1 MLYFDQFSE
10 DRFGTLRQ
18 QIWSLLHYPL
28 HMAIVICVE
37 GNTSLI
43 VWNSAVQAL
52 KFIWGLDGEDYSHPA
67 KDFDS
72 SAAYITFI
80 DSSMKSID
88 RRFRSKK
95 WEKAY
100 DWNLDLTQI
109 ANYTEKYEFKS
120 ETWNNMTG
128 EVVKNLFTRAQV
140 FVFEAHSDTLA
151 KLNAVTPVN
160 AVFTSNTHEAT
171 KERLEAIYDVFNVT
185 VMSFYIG
192 AGAMLLVLAILYW
205 FNKMH
210 KTKYEFGEM
219 INRVVVGFALI
230 IMGVATV
237 IGDKSTDG
245 FKFSASHWIITIVVL
260 CFILVLVLDNLLLW
274 LSRKTLRRNARRT
287 WHSSTLSVSNTD
299 QDNSTLTLLRGPHS
313 RATSRSPSRG
323 APLSR
328 YPHSRSPSRSAPM
341 SRNPS
346 TSNLLPLSRYPTAE
360 GSRAQSQHRRG
371 RSGASDS
378 YSNVSNVVDFAY
390 HAPPRSYSRSH
401 SRSHSRSNPMRQED
415 MEQIGLALS
424 PSPPLPERH
433 PSRDPSLGRGGEGK
447 GKGKG
452 KGKVMERARYETVEV
467 EVEGGEE
474 RALSDGDEMTNLSR
488 ARTT

>member
-1 MLYFDQFSE
+1 
-10 DRFGTLRQ
+10 
-18 QIWSLLHYPL
+18 
-28 HMAIVICVE
+28 MAIVICVE

-52 KFIWGLDGEDYSHPA
+52 RFIWGLESEDYSHPA
-67 KDFDS
+67 DKFDNSTEYIDFIKS
-72 SAAYITFI
+72 NMYKI
-80 DSSMKSID
+80 DH
-88 RRFRSKK
+88 RFRSKR

-100 DWNLDLTQI
+100 DWNRNLTSI
-109 ANYTEKYEFKS
+109 ANFTEEYGFKS
-120 ETWNNMTG
+120 DMWNNRTG
-128 EVVKNLFTRAQV
+128 ELVKTLFTRAQV

-151 KLNAVTPVN
+151 KLNAVIPVD
-160 AVFTSNTHEAT
+160 AVFTRNTQEAT
-171 KERLEAIYDVFNVT
+171 QERLEAIYDVFNVT

-287 WHSSTLSVSNTD
+287 WHPSTLSVSNTD
-299 QDNSTLTLLRGPHS
+299 QDNSTLTLLCGPHS

-323 APLSR
+323 APLSK

-378 YSNVSNVVDFAY
+378 NSNVSNVVDFAY
-390 HAPPRSYSRSH
+390 HVPPRSYSRSH
-401 SRSHSRSNPMRQED
+401 SRSHSRSNLMRQED
-415 MEQIGLALS
+415 MEQIGIALS

-433 PSRDPSLGRGGEGK
+433 PSRDPSQGRGGE

-452 KGKVMERARYETVEV
+452 KGKVMERARYETVEM

-474 RALSDGDEMTNLSR
+474 LELGSEGDEMTNLSR